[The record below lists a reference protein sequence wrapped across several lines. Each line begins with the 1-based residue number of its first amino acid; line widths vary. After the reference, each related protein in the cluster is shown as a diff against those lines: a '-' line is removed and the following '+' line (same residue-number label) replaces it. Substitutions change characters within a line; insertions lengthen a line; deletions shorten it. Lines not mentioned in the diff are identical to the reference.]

1 LELLELFL
9 SFSYNLNNMKLSTVA
24 LVFLGLVALSV
35 AIETKEVAHR
45 FRNQTPKGWRIVKRS
60 AFSDNISFSIYL
72 KLNNLELLHETFE
85 AVSNPKSPRWGQF
98 LQPSEVEDMVRPAPE
113 VFAAFEQWLSQY
125 DVQYTLKAGSIK
137 VDTTIETASK
147 MFGVLFDQYEFVK
160 TGKIVNRIT
169 GTASLP
175 ENLHAY
181 TWLVAG
187 ISELFRDDIK
197 AFYHNPK
204 TSEVGATDTVITP
217 AVLKSYY
224 GIPSTATV
232 TNKNSYQ
239 AIAAFDDYFSTGAL
253 SAFQSAESIPTT
265 NVTRQ
270 GPDCFPYCDQYES
283 DLDIQYVTAI
293 AEKAKTL
300 FLANGYGN
308 WILQFAEEALALNP
322 FPLVWSI
329 SYGYSELDQ
338 CEIAASTCRSLG
350 YNSQQYI
357 DATNTY
363 LQQLATAGASVMV
376 ADGDDGAPN
385 FGGASGNCPIDD
397 TNYCP
402 LGGCTHTSTTCG
414 GVTIKQTSSGT
425 TCFYPM
431 GIESDACNDILHSA
445 NSALNSFVSN
455 NKACNAAIEKDKEKN
470 PHFYSTC
477 QCSALKSLNSGGYQI
492 TGYTYSQS
500 AGALFVADYP
510 TSSPYVTSV
519 GATQFLTDSSG
530 NINQEVVC
538 SILTGAII
546 TTGGGFS
553 SFQTAEDYQTQ
564 AVMNWYNTAGSTL
577 PPTYSFNTKY
587 RAYPDVA
594 FNGHNYLIYYSDST
608 SDNCPCSKTVVD
620 GTSCASPAFAGVVTL
635 LNDNLLNAGKTPL
648 GFLNYLLYQM
658 AEESPNTFNDITSG
672 NNYCNRAYC
681 CTYGYTAVKGW
692 DPATGLGSPSYSN
705 FLNYVLQAKGASN

>member
-1 LELLELFL
+1 M
-9 SFSYNLNNMKLSTVA
+9 S
-24 LVFLGLVALSV
+24 LVLRGGGAVVCAF
-35 AIETKEVAHR
+35 ERKEVAHR
-45 FRNQTPKGWRIVKRS
+45 FRNQLPRGWKIINRS
-60 AFSDNISFSIYL
+60 AATDNISFSIYL
-72 KLNNLELLHETFE
+72 KLNNLELLHDTFV
-85 AVSNPKSPRWGQF
+85 AVSDPRSSRWGQF
-98 LQPSEVEDMVRPAPE
+98 LKPSEIEDMIRPAPE

-125 DVQYTLKAGSIK
+125 DVQYTFNAGSIK
-137 VDTTIETASK
+137 VDTTIETASN
-147 MFGVLFDQYEFVK
+147 MFGVLFDQYESLSN
-160 TGKIVNRIT
+160 GKVVNRIT
-169 GTASLP
+169 GTASVP
-175 ENLHAY
+175 VHLHPY
-181 TWLVAG
+181 VWLVAG
-187 ISELFRDDIK
+187 ISELFREDIK
-197 AFYHNPK
+197 AFYHK
-204 TSEVGATDTVITP
+204 EVEVGASDLIITP
-217 AVLKSYY
+217 SVLKSYY
-224 GIPSTATV
+224 GIPASATA
-232 TNKNSYQ
+232 TNKNNYQ

-253 SAFQSAESIPTT
+253 QQFDSAESVPAA
-265 NVTRQ
+265 NVTRT

-300 FLANGYGN
+300 FAAHGYGN
-308 WILQFAEEALALNP
+308 WILQWAEQALALNP

-338 CEIAASTCRSLG
+338 CEITESTCKSLG

-385 FGGASGNCPIDD
+385 FGGATGNCPIDD

-402 LGGCTHTSTTCG
+402 LGGCAHTTTTCG
-414 GVTIKQTSSGT
+414 GVTIKQTSTGT

-431 GIESDACNDILHSA
+431 GIESDACNSILHSA

-455 NKACNAAIEKDKEKN
+455 NKACNAAIEKDKEN
-470 PHFYSTC
+470 NQHFYSSC
-477 QCSALKSLNSGGYQI
+477 QCSALKSLNSGGFQI
-492 TGYTYSQS
+492 TGYSYSQ
-500 AGALFVADYP
+500 ANGALFVADYP

-530 NINQEVVC
+530 NIQSEVVC

-553 SFQTAEDYQTQ
+553 SFQNSEDYQTQ
-564 AVMNWYNTAGSTL
+564 AVQDWYNTAGSTL
-577 PPTYSFNTKY
+577 PPSYSFNTKY

-608 SDNCPCSKTVVD
+608 SDNCPCTKTVVD
-620 GTSCASPAFAGVVTL
+620 GTSCASPAFAGVITL
-635 LNDNLLNAGKTPL
+635 LNDNLLNSGKSPL

-658 AEESPNTFNDITSG
+658 VASQPNTFNDITSG

-681 CTYGYTAVKGW
+681 CTYGYTAIKGW
-692 DPATGLGSPSYSN
+692 DPASGLGSPDYPN
-705 FLNYVLQAKGASN
+705 FLSYVLQAKGVTN

>member
-1 LELLELFL
+1 
-9 SFSYNLNNMKLSTVA
+9 MKLSTIA
-24 LVFLGLVALSV
+24 LVLVGLVALSV
-35 AIETKEVAHR
+35 AVDRKEVAQR
-45 FRNQTPKGWRIVKRS
+45 FANQVPNGWRIVNRS
-60 AFSDNISFSIYL
+60 AATDNISFSIYL
-72 KLNNLELLHETFE
+72 KLNNLDLLHETFV
-85 AVSNPKSPRWGQF
+85 AVSNPKSSRWGQF
-98 LQPSEVEDMVRPAPE
+98 LKPSEVQDMVKPAPE

-125 DVQYTLKAGSIK
+125 DVQYTVKPSSIK

-160 TGKIVNRIT
+160 TGKRVNRIT

-175 ENLHAY
+175 ANLQEY
-181 TWLVAG
+181 TLLVAG

-204 TSEVGATDTVITP
+204 RTQVGATDEVITP
-217 AVLKSYY
+217 SVLKSYY
-224 GIPSTATV
+224 GIPSSATV
-232 TNKNSYQ
+232 TNKNTYQ
-239 AIAAFDDYFSTGAL
+239 AIAAFEDYFSTGAL
-253 SAFQSAESIPTT
+253 AQFDTEESIPAA
-265 NVTRQ
+265 NVTRS

-308 WILQFAEEALALNP
+308 WILQWAEEALALNP
-322 FPLVWSI
+322 FPQVWSI
-329 SYGYSELDQ
+329 SYGYAELDQ
-338 CEIAASTCRSLG
+338 CEIASSTCKSLG

-357 DATNTY
+357 AATNTY

-385 FGGASGNCPIDD
+385 FGGATGNCPIDD

-402 LGGCTHTSTTCG
+402 LGGCTHTTTQCG
-414 GVTIKQTSSGT
+414 GVTIKQTSTGT

-431 GIESDACNDILHSA
+431 GIESDACSSILRSA
-445 NSALNSFVSN
+445 NSALNTFVSN

-470 PHFYSTC
+470 PHFYSSC
-477 QCSALKSLNSGGYQI
+477 ACSSLKSYTGGGFQI

-500 AGALFVADYP
+500 NGALFVADYP

-519 GATQFLTDSSG
+519 GATQFITNTAG
-530 NINQEVVC
+530 QVTEEVVC

-553 SFQTAEDYQTQ
+553 VYQTAEDYQTQ
-564 AVMNWYNTAGSTL
+564 AVIDWYNTAGSTL
-577 PPTYSFNTKY
+577 PPSYSFNTKY

-594 FNGHNYLIYYSDST
+594 FNGHNYLIYYSDQT
-608 SDNCPCSKTVVD
+608 SDSCPCSKTVVD
-620 GTSCASPAFAGVVTL
+620 GTSCASPAFAGLVTL
-635 LNDNLLNAGKTPL
+635 LNDNLLNSGKTPL

-658 AEESPNTFNDITSG
+658 SADSPSTFTDITSG
-672 NNYCNRAYC
+672 NNFCNRAYC

-692 DPATGLGSPSYSN
+692 DPASGLGSPVYSN
-705 FLNYVLQAKGASN
+705 FLNYVLSAKGVSSN